1 MNRTT
6 YWLFMTAAALMAGAL
21 AALPL
26 WDYYHYRQPT
36 AGGLP
41 ASPVTLVVMTEAPA
55 PASSYTS
62 AEPAARSW
70 PRAQTV
76 LIASSV
82 SRPGAGI
89 HQSDGQARVTET
101 APNTSSQAHV
111 SPAAMAAT
119 VAGPAAG
126 RPTTRITQPRSGAS
140 PTWPGAGSGSR
151 DPAETSPQEKS
162 LPAANA
168 AASIGWIAGGIVSG
182 PPAMPAPPTQS
193 TASNHDGSGQ
203 SDGSHPSGAAETV
216 PDPQDTQSLR
226 LSLAPD
232 RHAVSR
238 GQTFS
243 VEVVLTGARDITSVP
258 FHLQFDPGVL
268 EYVGART
275 GPALNGRSLQP
286 IFLAAVNP
294 SRPGDLAVGLS
305 LLRSSGTFSGSGAI
319 LLIDFRALAP
329 GRSDLLFDR
338 ASVRGPTS
346 ELLPAEI
353 VGSTAEVR

>member
-6 YWLFMTAAALMAGAL
+6 YWLFMMAAALMAGAL
-21 AALPL
+21 VALPL

-41 ASPVTLVVMTEAPA
+41 ASPVTLAVMTEAPA

-70 PRAQTV
+70 PRAETV
-76 LIASSV
+76 LT
-82 SRPGAGI
+82 AGI
-89 HQSDGQARVTET
+89 HESDGLAGVPEP
-101 APNTSSQAHV
+101 ASNTSSQAHV
-111 SPAAMAAT
+111 SSVAVAAS
-119 VAGPAAG
+119 VPGPATG
-126 RPTTRITQPRSGAS
+126 RPTARTSQPRSAAS
-140 PTWPGAGSGSR
+140 PTWPGASPGAR
-151 DPAETSPQEKS
+151 QPAETSPQEKS
-162 LPAANA
+162 LPAANQ
-168 AASIGWIAGGIVSG
+168 AASIGWIAGGLPSG
-182 PPAMPAPPTQS
+182 PPAMPAPLPQS